1 MDILYRLQHI
11 NEFDS
16 SKKALFF
23 NQFIMKTGRR
33 SGQRSSILNR
43 IYINFYLTDDMET
56 LRPQESEWTS
66 LSNENTKDD
75 QPKAKKL

>member
-1 MDILYRLQHI
+1 
-11 NEFDS
+11 
-16 SKKALFF
+16 
-23 NQFIMKTGRR
+23 MKTGRR
-33 SGQRSSILNR
+33 SDQRSSILNR

-56 LRPQESEWTS
+56 LRHQKSEWTS